1 MEQFDDCRKKM
12 NISRGLEKLGDTR
25 FGILYWVGK
34 SVLRGLPALK
44 AIAEDE
50 TLQIKIPVSNASQ
63 STVQLY
69 SQGHEKGLSH
79 ATEALQL
86 EIELTR
92 LVEIIGPF
100 AKSIKC
106 LESSH
111 STAADVFVFWLATIA
126 HLDQLFRDDK
136 LGIPGGVKEDI
147 RAITNRRF
155 NGMINNGPTDIYLTA
170 FVLNPSMPCCD
181 LIFQWSCSD
190 IRA

>member
-34 SVLRGLPALK
+34 SILRGLPALR
-44 AIAEDE
+44 AITEDE

-63 STVQLY
+63 STVRLY
-69 SQGHEKGLSH
+69 SQGCVKGLSH

-126 HLDQLFRDDK
+126 HLDQLFRDNK
-136 LGIPGGVKEDI
+136 LGIPSGVKEDI
-147 RAITNRRF
+147 CAITN
-155 NGMINNGPTDIYLTA
+155 
-170 FVLNPSMPCCD
+170 
-181 LIFQWSCSD
+181 
-190 IRA
+190 

>member
-34 SVLRGLPALK
+34 SILRGLPALK

-50 TLQIKIPVSNASQ
+50 TLQIKIPVSSASQ
-63 STVQLY
+63 STVRLY
-69 SQGHEKGLSH
+69 SQRRVKGLSH

-111 STAADVFVFWLATIA
+111 STAADVFVFWLATIS
-126 HLDQLFRDDK
+126 HLDQLFRDHK

-155 NGMINNGPTDIYLTA
+155 NGMINDGPTDIYLTA
-170 FVLNPSMPCCD
+170 FVLNPSMPCSD
-181 LIFQWSCSD
+181 SIFQWSCSD